1 MTAPTRWLVISPHL
15 DDAVFSCGQLLAQAP
30 GSVVVTVFAGIPA
43 RGLAAPPW
51 DRRAGFRTADEAVRS
66 RRDEDRRAL
75 GMLGAQPVWLD
86 FLDDQYG
93 TPAASTAIAARVAD
107 TIDAHPGFGV
117 LAPAGLFHRDHIQV
131 QQAVLTLLRENSRSA
146 DAARVWRFY
155 EDVPYRRIDGL
166 MAKRV
171 SDWREHGWIG
181 HPVGAPA
188 GNGNGSDGAAAKAV
202 AVDAYASQIAL
213 FEPHMRADLRE
224 PETYWRLECD
234 NVSA

>member
-1 MTAPTRWLVISPHL
+1 MTAPARWLVISPHL

-43 RGLAAPPW
+43 CGSDAPPW

-66 RRDEDRRAL
+66 RRDEDRCAL
-75 GMLGAQPVWLD
+75 AMLGAQPVWLD

-93 TPAASTAIAARVAD
+93 TRAPSTAIAARLAD

-131 QQAVLTLLRENSRSA
+131 QQAVLTLLRDNSRA
-146 DAARVWRFY
+146 GDAARVWRFY

-171 SDWREHGWIG
+171 IDWREHGWIG
-181 HPVGAPA
+181 HPVGPPA
-188 GNGNGSDGAAAKAV
+188 GNRTDGAAAKAA

>member
-43 RGLAAPPW
+43 RGSDAPPW
-51 DRRAGFRTADEAVRS
+51 DRRAGFHTADEAVRS

-75 GMLGAQPVWLD
+75 AMLGAQPVCLD

-93 TPAASTAIAARVAD
+93 TRAASTAIAARLAD

-131 QQAVLTLLRENSRSA
+131 QQAVLTLLRDNSRTG

-155 EDVPYRRIDGL
+155 EDVPYRRINGL

-171 SDWREHGWIG
+171 IDWREHGWIG
-181 HPVGAPA
+181 HPVGPPA
-188 GNGNGSDGAAAKAV
+188 GNRTDGAAAKAA

>member
-43 RGLAAPPW
+43 RGSDAPPW

-66 RRDEDRRAL
+66 RRDEDARAL
-75 GMLGAQPVWLD
+75 AMLDAQPVWLD

-93 TPAASTAIAARVAD
+93 TRAPSTAIAARVAD

-131 QQAVLTLLRENSRSA
+131 QQAVLTLLRENSRSG

-171 SDWREHGWIG
+171 IDWREHGWIG
-181 HPVGAPA
+181 HPVGPPA
-188 GNGNGSDGAAAKAV
+188 GNRTDGAAAKAA

>member
-43 RGLAAPPW
+43 RGSAAPPW
-51 DRRAGFRTADEAVRS
+51 DRRAGFHTADEAVRS

-75 GMLGAQPVWLD
+75 AMLGAQPVWLD

-93 TPAASTAIAARVAD
+93 TPAASTAIAARVAG

-131 QQAVLTLLRENSRSA
+131 QQAVLTLLRENSRA
-146 DAARVWRFY
+146 GDAARVWRFY

-166 MAKRV
+166 IAKRV
-171 SDWREHGWIG
+171 IDWREHGWIG
-181 HPVGAPA
+181 RPVGPPV
-188 GNGNGSDGAAAKAV
+188 GNRTDGAAAKAA

-224 PETYWRLECD
+224 PETYWRLECGH
-234 NVSA
+234 VSA

>member
-1 MTAPTRWLVISPHL
+1 MTIPTRWLVVSPHL
-15 DDAVFSCGQLLAQAP
+15 DDAVFSCGQLLAQSP

-43 RGLAAPPW
+43 HGTAAPPW
-51 DRRAGFRTADEAVRS
+51 DRRAGFRTADEAMRT

-75 GMLGAQPVWLD
+75 GTLGAHAVWLD

-93 TPAASTAIAARVAD
+93 TPAASTAIAARVAAA
-107 TIDAHPGFGV
+107 IAAHPGFGV
-117 LAPAGLFHRDHIQV
+117 LAPAGLFHRDHLQV
-131 QQAVLTLLRENSRSA
+131 QQAMLTLLRD
-146 DAARVWRFY
+146 DARAGETSRVWRFY

-166 MAKRV
+166 MAERV
-171 SDWREHGWIG
+171 TAWREHGWAAQ
-181 HPVGAPA
+181 PVDMPT
-188 GNGNGSDGAAAKAV
+188 GNRTDGSTAKAA

-234 NVSA
+234 GPSA

>member
-1 MTAPTRWLVISPHL
+1 MTTPTRWLVISPHL

-43 RGLAAPPW
+43 RGTAAPPW
-51 DRRAGFRTADEAVRS
+51 DRRAGFRTADEAMRT

-75 GMLGAQPVWLD
+75 EILDAQAVWLD

-93 TPAASTAIAARVAD
+93 TPAASTAIAARVAAS
-107 TIDAHPGFGV
+107 IAAHPCFGM
-117 LAPAGLFHRDHIQV
+117 LAPAGLFHRDHLQV
-131 QQAVLTLLRENSRSA
+131 QRAMLALLRDDARSGELS
-146 DAARVWRFY
+146 RVWRFY

-171 SDWREHGWIG
+171 IAWREHGWVG
-181 HPVGAPA
+181 HPVGPPT
-188 GNGNGSDGAAAKAV
+188 GNRTDGAAAKA
-202 AVDAYASQIAL
+202 AAANAYASQIDL
-213 FEPHMRADLRE
+213 FEPHMRADLQE

-234 NVSA
+234 GSSA